1 MASGVALGRL
11 RLFPALWSYVL
22 ISNRRSSC
30 GPLSFF
36 FFLWIKDNSRV
47 RLRVGKG
54 PLNTHEPHQQPEV
67 RPCSGMLFGTQ
78 TGYAQLPEYIL
89 NADSSAK
96 DTGLK
101 GFPVCGICRKRPT
114 VGKGDSPVAARG
126 WKREQGL
133 ALVGAGEL
141 FGVME
146 PLRVLN
152 GMVST
157 RPFAFAGAPRALRF

>member
-1 MASGVALGRL
+1 
-11 RLFPALWSYVL
+11 
-22 ISNRRSSC
+22 
-30 GPLSFF
+30 
-36 FFLWIKDNSRV
+36 
-47 RLRVGKG
+47 
-54 PLNTHEPHQQPEV
+54 
-67 RPCSGMLFGTQ
+67 MLFGTQ
-78 TGYAQLPEYIL
+78 TEYAQLPEYIL

-96 DTGLK
+96 DTGLE

-126 WKREQGL
+126 WEREQGL

-141 FGVME
+141 FGVMD

-157 RPFAFAGAPRALRF
+157 